1 MQFFLL
7 CKFWLQAGPKGAS
20 SKAVTPPTKRGPDDD
35 DADDVEEVQV
45 KVVKIM
51 KSESKMAPTGKPI
64 EKKKMPAG
72 GSAFSSVEVAF
83 FQIFFHRFMF
93 VFLFLSLL
101 PMRSTGQVHVRTS

>member
-1 MQFFLL
+1 M
-7 CKFWLQAGPKGAS
+7 QAGPKGAS
-20 SKAVTPPTKRGPDDD
+20 SKAVTHPTKRGHDD

-45 KVVKIM
+45 KVVKLM

-83 FQIFFHRFMF
+83 FPVFFRRFMF
-93 VFLFLSLL
+93 VFLFVSLL
-101 PMRSTGQVHVRTS
+101 SMRSGQVHVRTS